1 MDILKGQRLIL
12 ASKSPRRSEL
22 LTAAG
27 IPFEV
32 FTQDVDESIGGDIN
46 PYLVAEILAKRKGAA
61 AWELKGA
68 HNTIVLSADSVVI
81 LDDNIFEKPKDA
93 EQAFNMLAHLSGKT
107 HTVVT
112 GVALKSHSKSISFSS
127 KTMVTFRPMNKEEIN
142 FYISEYQPFDK
153 AGAYGIQDWIGMC
166 KVSEI
171 QGTYSNVMGLPVD
184 LVYEGL
190 KQMID

>member
-1 MDILKGQRLIL
+1 MDILQGHRLIL

-22 LTAAG
+22 LRAAG

-32 FTQDVDESIGGDIN
+32 FTQDVDESIEDEVN
-46 PYLVAEILAKRKGAA
+46 PYLVAEILAKRKGQA
-61 AWELKGA
+61 AWQSIGGPE
-68 HNTIVLSADSVVI
+68 TIVLSADSIVI
-81 LDDNIFEKPKDA
+81 LNEKIFEKPKDA
-93 EQAFNMLAHLSGKT
+93 EEAFNMLAHLSGKT

-112 GVALKSHSKSISFSS
+112 GVALMSQARSISFSS
-127 KTMVTFRPMNKEEIN
+127 KTEVTFRPMNKEEIEY
-142 FYISEYQPFDK
+142 YISNFQPFDK
-153 AGAYGIQDWIGMC
+153 AGSYGIQDWIGLC